1 MVLQA
6 MLQQGAAERSAAS
19 GVAEV
24 FPSEVR
30 SAAQQLQSP
39 RTKRTRRVGRV
50 SRVTDQLSAPPV
62 YVRPDRPTQPELPQ
76 EVPELGDEQPA
87 HLDDSSI
94 RAAQVADLDPILSI
108 TEAERRRRWLTISPE
123 ARKILRDLH
132 VQFGHPTNT
141 TLQRILRRQ
150 AATSEALQG
159 ADLLSCDACGDSIRR
174 RRPKPVRLPGRY
186 VFDHHLLID
195 VFHCKDVVGTDFSF
209 LNIFDDAAGYQVV
222 SCLGQAQGPPASKA
236 ILRHFLTCWSS
247 WAGLPQS
254 MQVDRGKEYLAFF
267 SDYLKEYGL
276 EAQWQNGKVERAG
289 AIWKEIHFRTVQE
302 MQLRGLEDMVLASTI
317 ISQCRNS
324 SPRPNGYSPPQ
335 WVLRP
340 FRSTSSWIAP

>member
-195 VFHCKDVVGTDFSF
+195 VFHCKDVVGTDFF
-209 LNIFDDAAGYQVV
+209 LSQ
-222 SCLGQAQGPPASKA
+222 
-236 ILRHFLTCWSS
+236 HF
-247 WAGLPQS
+247 
-254 MQVDRGKEYLAFF
+254 
-267 SDYLKEYGL
+267 
-276 EAQWQNGKVERAG
+276 
-289 AIWKEIHFRTVQE
+289 
-302 MQLRGLEDMVLASTI
+302 
-317 ISQCRNS
+317 
-324 SPRPNGYSPPQ
+324 
-335 WVLRP
+335 
-340 FRSTSSWIAP
+340 